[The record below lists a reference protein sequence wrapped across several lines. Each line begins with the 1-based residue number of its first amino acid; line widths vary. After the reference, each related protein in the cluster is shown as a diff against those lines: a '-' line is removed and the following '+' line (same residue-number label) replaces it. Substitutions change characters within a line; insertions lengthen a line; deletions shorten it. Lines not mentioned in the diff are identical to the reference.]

1 MLAHHLEPVFL
12 EIVIFDICKKV
23 SKIAKPK
30 KVVDV
35 ESYYSKHR
43 KHRKEKFIEFFTTNK
58 KKSISE
64 NIVEMKRCDFNF
76 PKTISFVLSSL
87 RLQAIEESTFLK
99 QFPL

>member
-76 PKTISFVLSSL
+76 DILLTAVSYFL
-87 RLQAIEESTFLK
+87 RMNVNVKVA
-99 QFPL
+99 